1 MNDKP
6 SFAQS
11 VGDFLVFRRML
22 GTNFI
27 KLLWV
32 IGAIWLTVGAVAL
45 VLRSLDTHGAW
56 ATWGVVLSIF
66 FVIFG
71 NMVWRLVCEIVMA
84 FFTMFFAMQES
95 LMAID
100 KSLKQQK

>member
-6 SFAQS
+6 SFTQS
-11 VGDFLVFRRML
+11 VGDFVVFRRML

-32 IGAIWLTVGAVAL
+32 IGAIWLTIGAVAL
-45 VLRSLDTHGAW
+45 VWRSLETSGPW
-56 ATWGVVLSIF
+56 GTWGVVLSVF
-66 FVIFG
+66 LVIFG

-84 FFTMFFAMQES
+84 FFTMLFTMQES
-95 LMAID
+95 LISID